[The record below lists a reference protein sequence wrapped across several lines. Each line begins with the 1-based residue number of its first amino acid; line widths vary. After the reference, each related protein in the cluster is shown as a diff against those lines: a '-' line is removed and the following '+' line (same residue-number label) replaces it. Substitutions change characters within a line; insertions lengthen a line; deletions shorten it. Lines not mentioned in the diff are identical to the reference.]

1 MGRGALPHTP
11 LIENYNFLIW
21 MFLNENKKNEVEL
34 IEKFLIK
41 EGFSEITKKRKKIKN
56 TKNRKIKC

>member
-1 MGRGALPHTP
+1 MRT
-11 LIENYNFLIW
+11 
-21 MFLNENKKNEVEL
+21 KKNEVEL

-56 TKNRKIKC
+56 TKNRRIKC